1 MDVTA
6 ALNQRYSCRDFLDE
20 PVERNTLERIVEAA
34 LRTPS
39 WQNSQPWDVYVAGYE
54 TSKKIINDVNDPM
67 KRGRGGL
74 EIGVPGRWSMDI
86 QPRIRKCMS
95 DIQRCCK
102 NQDMRHFSV
111 LNAELFHAP
120 AMVFVAMDQ
129 NLGIWSVFDIG
140 AFSQS
145 IMLTAQEYGVQSIPA
160 VAYVNHPD
168 VVRRELEIPD
178 DKVIVF
184 GIGLGYE
191 NTENPINRVR
201 TERKGLS
208 EVVFKD

>member
-6 ALNQRYSCRDFLDE
+6 ALNQRYSCRDFLDK
-20 PVERNTLERIVEAA
+20 PVERDILEKIVEAA

-39 WQNSQPWDVYVAGYE
+39 WQNSQPWDVYVAGYK
-54 TSKKIINDVNDPM
+54 TSKKIIHDVNNPLE
-67 KRGRGGL
+67 RGRGGADM
-74 EIGVPGRWSMDI
+74 GYPGRWSVDI
-86 QPRIRKCMS
+86 MLRIRKCMN
-95 DIQRCCK
+95 DIQSCCE

-129 NLGIWSVFDIG
+129 NLGAWSVLDIG

-145 IMLTAQEYGVQSIPA
+145 IMLAAQDYGVQSIPA

-168 VVRRELEIPD
+168 VVRRALEIPD
-178 DKVIVF
+178 DKMLVF

-208 EVVFKD
+208 EVIFKD